1 MKAIL
6 LSAAF
11 ILLAI
16 PSQEPAAQTVS
27 AASADSLTLSVAAR
41 KGSMRVGGSKTGKG
55 GKYVGGYRSNK
66 APRPRK

>member
-11 ILLAI
+11 ILLSI
-16 PSQEPAAQTVS
+16 PSQEPAAQTV
-27 AASADSLTLSVAAR
+27 SADSLTLSVAAR